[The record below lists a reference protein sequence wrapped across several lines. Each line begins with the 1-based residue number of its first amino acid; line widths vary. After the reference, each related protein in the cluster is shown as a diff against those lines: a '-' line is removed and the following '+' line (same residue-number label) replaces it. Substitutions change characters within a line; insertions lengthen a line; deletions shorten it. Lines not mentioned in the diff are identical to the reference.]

1 MAADVLIAYASK
13 RGSTEQVAR
22 GIGEVLRGQGFS
34 TKVETAAECRDLEG
48 FRAVVLGGSI
58 YYGRWHP
65 AARRFLRRHRTAL
78 ESVPLAVFALGPGKD
93 TGEDFASSRR
103 QLDQALEKATGIE
116 PRAIA
121 VFGGAVDP
129 EKLRFPFSHMPKTDI
144 RDWDQIHSWALALPA
159 ELDLAAAEHG
169 KELVPA

>member
-34 TKVETAAECRDLEG
+34 TKVETAAECGDLEG
-48 FRAVVLGGSI
+48 LRAVVLGGSI
-58 YYGRWHP
+58 YFGHWHHD
-65 AARRFLRRHRTAL
+65 ARAFLRRHRTAL
-78 ESVPLAVFALGPGKD
+78 ESMPLAVFALGPGKD
-93 TGEDFASSRR
+93 TEEDFASSRR
-103 QLDQALEKATGIE
+103 QLDQALGHATGIE
-116 PRAIA
+116 PRVIA

-159 ELDLAAAEHG
+159 ELDLAAAEHS